1 MLLMQQVFRWN
12 KMYNITTIYIYNINL
27 KLNFIEGLNYLDSS
41 YLIFLIGVFGLLF
54 NYKNFLVSMLNIE
67 LIYLG
72 IVTGFAVLSII
83 FNDFFGQIY
92 ALVILILAAAESA
105 VGLGILIVLFKYG
118 QTVDFSIYQE
128 LKG

>member
-1 MLLMQQVFRWN
+1 
-12 KMYNITTIYIYNINL
+12 MYNIITIYNINL
-27 KLNFIEGLNYLDSS
+27 KLSFIEGLNYLDTS

-118 QTVDFSIYQE
+118 QTVDFAIYQE

>member
-1 MLLMQQVFRWN
+1 MQQVFRWN